1 MPLDARDRIHAGQIA
16 AGIAGRNR
24 GHEFERVL
32 AEQMKELP
40 SPLPPPVN
48 VENKHLVW
56 GDPGVEL
63 MRYVCREES
72 VSGSNLNAAYW
83 LGGLAT
89 AGEGDCLL
97 DQNGDAVKGSKSDIL
112 LQFGTSQG
120 TKDIGV
126 SIKTCFNATPTNDQL
141 FCSTASAFCSLLR
154 GNGIGVSQ
162 AAERALKMFCGD
174 VGFRPIDAGE
184 SVIRGRLA
192 TPERW
197 FWEELD
203 ATGRNELETTL
214 ERCHAEILT
223 VLLQKAY
230 PGDPYPPK
238 YVMHV
243 RHKASEPDKVP
254 LALFSV
260 DDLVRL
266 SVSYK
271 GFETRPY
278 RIRKGRFK
286 DDPATHQAPR
296 FGIVQF
302 QQLGNTQNRSQLQF
316 NLQANYFNKVPY
328 EER

>member
-1 MPLDARDRIHAGQIA
+1 MPLDARDKIHAGQIA

-32 AEQMKELP
+32 AEQILELP
-40 SPLPPPVN
+40 SPLPEPWKI
-48 VENKHLVW
+48 ENKHLVW

-63 MRYVCREES
+63 YRYIIREES
-72 VSGSNLNAAYW
+72 VSGADLIGSYW

-89 AGEGDCLL
+89 SGEGDCLF
-97 DQNGDAVKGSKSDIL
+97 DQNGEAVKGSKSDIL
-112 LQFGTSQG
+112 LKLRTRTGN
-120 TKDIGV
+120 KEIGV
-126 SIKTCFNATPTNDQL
+126 SVKTCFNATPTNAQL

-154 GNGIGVSQ
+154 TNGIAVSQ

-174 VGFRPIDAGE
+174 AGFQPMDEGRQA
-184 SVIRGRLA
+184 IRGRLA

-203 ATGRNELETTL
+203 TTARNELENTL
-214 ERCHAEILT
+214 ETRHADILT

-238 YVMHV
+238 YLMHV
-243 RHKASEPDKVP
+243 RHKAGAPDKVP
-254 LALFSV
+254 LALYSV
-260 DDLVRL
+260 DELVRL

-271 GFETRPY
+271 GFETRSY
-278 RIRKGRFK
+278 GVHKGRYK
-286 DDPATHQAPR
+286 NDPDTHLAPR

-302 QQLGNTQNRSQLQF
+302 QQLGNVQNRSQLQF
-316 NLQANYFNKVPY
+316 NLQANYFNKLPY
-328 EER
+328 EK